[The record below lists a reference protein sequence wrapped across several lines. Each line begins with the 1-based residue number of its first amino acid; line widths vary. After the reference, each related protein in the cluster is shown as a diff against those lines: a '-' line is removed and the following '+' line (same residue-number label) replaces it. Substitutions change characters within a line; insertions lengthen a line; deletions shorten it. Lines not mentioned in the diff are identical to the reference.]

1 MSYLDAYLR
10 HPGRQVSRYQ
20 ELHTKKDM
28 PEDSYRYEGVFG
40 GEAVSFSRMF
50 RDRLLTDA
58 ECEALCDGLTVTL
71 QGLSRVSGGRTVQYG
86 VRVALECKTV
96 QGVQN
101 SFRSTVIRVKDTL
114 LCDPDYRFSRALC
127 EQENRNQALPEGLF
141 GSTGELL
148 GQPLDGFSDE
158 DDAMLAAMVAA
169 PELPL
174 VQRVQTGLG
183 QIPVFV
189 PVLYADDAV
198 TQVSDGQDA
207 MRVEHATDD
216 VLDSEPALLNEKEM
230 AMENQMAMY
239 ESLDDITITEDLEV
253 DEDDWYPD
261 DEGIDPDGASEF
273 FDGLPDVIDE
283 NSVFA

>member
-10 HPGRQVSRYQ
+10 HPGKQVSRYQ

-28 PEDSYRYEGVFG
+28 PEDSHRYEGVFG

-50 RDRLLTDA
+50 RDRFLTDE

-71 QGLSRVSGGRTVQYG
+71 QGLSRISGGRTVQYG

-114 LCDPDYRFSRALC
+114 LCDPDYQFSRALC
-127 EQENRNQALPEGLF
+127 EQENRKQALPEGLF

-189 PVLYADDAV
+189 PVLYADDVATRV
-198 TQVSDGQDA
+198 PDGQDA

-216 VLDSEPALLNEKEM
+216 SFESEPALLDEREM
-230 AMENQMAMY
+230 EMENQMAMY
-239 ESLDDITITEDLEV
+239 ESLDDIMITEDLAV
-253 DEDDWYPD
+253 DDADQYPD
-261 DEGIDPDGASEF
+261 DEGIDPDELSEF
-273 FDGLPDVIDE
+273 YSGLPDVIDE
-283 NSVFA
+283 NSVFM